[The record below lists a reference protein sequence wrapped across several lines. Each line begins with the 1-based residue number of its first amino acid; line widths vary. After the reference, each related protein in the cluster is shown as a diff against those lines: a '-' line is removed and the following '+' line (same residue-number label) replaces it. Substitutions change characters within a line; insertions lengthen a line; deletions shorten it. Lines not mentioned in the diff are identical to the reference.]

1 MLGRLE
7 LMVVSVPIS
16 QNQTGIKSKFW
27 NWNWNWVL
35 FSFFWEEKKF
45 KLEQILQVFLKNW
58 NQKFWPKKKK
68 KKIKK
73 KKEESIYN
81 QGLTRC

>member
-1 MLGRLE
+1 
-7 LMVVSVPIS
+7 
-16 QNQTGIKSKFW
+16 
-27 NWNWNWVL
+27 
-35 FSFFWEEKKF
+35 
-45 KLEQILQVFLKNW
+45 LQVFLKNW